1 MIGGELMSLGLQIF
15 LKILLYSIIIIV
27 VRGVISKI
35 QKPAKEI
42 ATTEWGEELIDWKI
56 FSIIYLAVAVIF
68 AIILAFVLSYP
79 SNLEGAR
86 NSLSTGIFVL
96 IILFFL
102 LLSILYG
109 QVYVKIGKE
118 KIYWRKMNG
127 KKCEV
132 RYEDITS
139 YTVDGSSNVKLYQG
153 DKCIL
158 AFATGEHKVFVTAVL
173 KNHKVST
180 NTVKDDTTIVMR
192 MGKGYVIFDA
202 VCIGVLAVFF
212 GGCAYYGMLFGAFFF
227 FVCFIGSVFSFFSR
241 KARHIMVE
249 NRTIIEKRLMR
260 KPKNIHFSEVE
271 YLTLAEGNN
280 TAIICIHSKT
290 GSVIKI
296 PQYFRNVE
304 MFETIITKQ
313 HWRWK

>member
-1 MIGGELMSLGLQIF
+1 MSLGLQIF

-79 SNLEGAR
+79 SNLEGTR

-96 IILFFL
+96 IILFFF

-118 KIYWRKMNG
+118 KISWRKMNG
-127 KKCEV
+127 KECEV

-139 YTVDGSSNVKLYQG
+139 YTVDGSGNVKLYQG

-158 AFATGEHKVFVTAVL
+158 AFATGSNKRFVTEVL
-173 KNHKVST
+173 KNRKVST
-180 NTVKDDTTIVMR
+180 KNNGNGPLILKN
-192 MGKGYVIFDA
+192 GKYYLVIYSIF
-202 VCIGVLAVFF
+202 GVASGFLCV
-212 GGCAYYGMLFGAFFF
+212 GCTYYGIILGTLLFLTCTIT
-227 FVCFIGSVFSFFSR
+227 FVILIISTDN
-241 KARHIMVE
+241 
-249 NRTIIEKRLMR
+249 NRVIIE
-260 KPKNIHFSEVE
+260 
-271 YLTLAEGNN
+271 NN
-280 TAIICIHSKT
+280 TIFEKKIFTKREIRFEQVDYLSLKKDNDIDIVRIHSKT
-290 GSVIKI
+290 GVVIKV
-296 PQYFRNVE
+296 PNSYQNFE
-304 MFETIITKQ
+304 MFEAIIAKK